1 MKKKLLT
8 LLFGIIGFTTTFA
21 SFPVTE
27 NLSAIEV
34 LENENTTIESSAEDT
49 PDFLFLTPYGNWS
62 LYLGLSYLALF
73 IIGVSIFTNE
83 NLILIG
89 FSLISTSIL
98 SFIAAIVT
106 GVISLSRNETPKWKA
121 NLGLIL
127 TLGSLLLILITG
139 M

>member
-27 NLSAIEV
+27 NLSTIEV

-49 PDFLFLTPYGNWS
+49 PYGNWS
-62 LYLGLSYLALF
+62 LILGLSYLPLL
-73 IIGVSIFTNE
+73 IIGALTGSGGNE
-83 NLILIG
+83 EIGVLLII
-89 FSLISTSIL
+89 TSIA

-106 GVISLSRNETPKWKA
+106 GFISLSRNETPKWKA
-121 NLGLIL
+121 NLGLII
-127 TLGSLLLILITG
+127 TLGSLLLILGQG

>member
-21 SFPVTE
+21 SFPLTE

-49 PDFLFLTPYGNWS
+49 PYGNWS
-62 LYLGLSYLALF
+62 FYLGLSYLALF
-73 IIGVSIFTNE
+73 IIGASIVTDE

-89 FSLISTSIL
+89 FFLISTSIL

-121 NLGLIL
+121 NLGLII
-127 TLGSLLLILITG
+127 TLGSLLLILGQG